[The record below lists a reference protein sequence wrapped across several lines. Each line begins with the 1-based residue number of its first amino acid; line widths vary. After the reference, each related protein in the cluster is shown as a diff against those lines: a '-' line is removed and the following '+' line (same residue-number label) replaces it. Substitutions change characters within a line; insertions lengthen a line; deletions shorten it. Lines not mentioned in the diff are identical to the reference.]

1 MDLQNGHTVNGLR
14 RTPPKENCLD
24 LVSHK
29 KDAVSPHSGTSSTS
43 STPAPKK
50 SQEEPSKPSTP
61 KSGRSTPPG
70 AGASGLPGPPG
81 PPYGVGYPPSSLSK
95 KFWDEM
101 QPALM
106 CCGAEGWKDWEN
118 AGHLKAG
125 HKVPASC
132 CNTQSGRVIDHR

>member
-1 MDLQNGHTVNGLR
+1 MILLFKTEFTFEIVNSEYNNNFLDLQNGELEMFT
-14 RTPPKENCLD
+14 
-24 LVSHK
+24 
-29 KDAVSPHSGTSSTS
+29 
-43 STPAPKK
+43 
-50 SQEEPSKPSTP
+50 EELK
-61 KSGRSTPPG
+61 RSIKYYR
-70 AGASGLPGPPG
+70 ADD
-81 PPYGVGYPPSSLSK
+81 PPSSLSK

-132 CNTQSGRVIDHR
+132 CDREKGT

>member
-1 MDLQNGHTVNGLR
+1 MFT
-14 RTPPKENCLD
+14 
-24 LVSHK
+24 
-29 KDAVSPHSGTSSTS
+29 
-43 STPAPKK
+43 
-50 SQEEPSKPSTP
+50 EELK
-61 KSGRSTPPG
+61 RSIKYYR
-70 AGASGLPGPPG
+70 ADD
-81 PPYGVGYPPSSLSK
+81 PPSSLSK

-132 CNTQSGRVIDHR
+132 CNLQIGWVIDYIYVKICRIKWHD